1 MYKTISF
8 KKKIL
13 ATAVASLAAAS
24 FSGVT
29 FAQDDSVEEVT
40 VTGIRASL
48 TRSVDIKRDAAGVVD
63 AISSEDLG
71 KMPDSNLAESLQRI
85 TGISIDRSNG
95 EGAKITAR
103 GFGPQYNLVTLNGRQ
118 LSMASVIEGG
128 DVEST
133 RSFDMSNIAS
143 ESVSGVQ
150 VYNRQ
155 GKCSYW
161 RYRCN
166 DKPFN
171 RQTI

>member
-24 FSGVT
+24 FSSVT

-48 TRSVDIKRDAAGVVD
+48 TRAVDVKRNAAGVVD

-85 TGISIDRSNG
+85 TGISIDRTDG
-95 EGAKITAR
+95 EGAKLTSR
-103 GFGPQYNLVTLNGRQ
+103 GFGPAY
-118 LSMASVIEGG
+118 
-128 DVEST
+128 
-133 RSFDMSNIAS
+133 
-143 ESVSGVQ
+143 
-150 VYNRQ
+150 
-155 GKCSYW
+155 
-161 RYRCN
+161 
-166 DKPFN
+166 
-171 RQTI
+171 